1 VLDYVSLL
9 PVQAPESR
17 REPARLRTW
26 WWVAFIPVAVAV
38 GAAGGW
44 FVRTHPISLPHSL
57 AAAPATST
65 PAPAP
70 RPAEKHIAALP
81 VPAPPRPAAKE
92 PPAPVALPP
101 VSKPL
106 AAREPMAPA
115 KPAATPAPQP
125 AAPAAPPAPAL
136 TAETA
141 KWIAS
146 MDAQWRASY
155 QRDVEGPF
163 EAGLVELR
171 RQHYVALGNPLAAA
185 KKAGNDAEVAI
196 YTTERNNV
204 TKGNNPPAS
213 DDEATPP
220 ALKLARANFR
230 SQFSRLDRERYDR
243 ARALFAKCEDLL
255 TKAQAKLGQRQLTA
269 DVASVQRERDTLRQ
283 EWLQP
288 PAVVSTAL
296 PPAMRATPAPTKM
309 TSQQIVTKL
318 MDLNALVYA
327 KHGKGDSAEIKSATE
342 VGDNEKLTFTRVDFR
357 PKKLDETPL
366 TTADYAILDSLS
378 EVPELTLSGTAL
390 KDSVMEKLRPFH
402 ALKSL
407 TLNGAKP
414 SPAGYAV
421 LPSLPEL
428 RDLNLNDTDTKDE
441 AMKTVFQC
449 RKLQH
454 LHLANLTLTDAAF
467 ADIGKLSALEEIRL
481 TALDKIGSPAFAHF
495 PECRALKRV
504 YLGGFIVLSGMI
516 ENLGKCK
523 DLEAINLPA
532 AGLKDAD
539 VAPLGT
545 LMKLKSL
552 DLSNS
557 AVTGDFIDSWQQ
569 HQQLTSLSLSNAG
582 GVNDNTCKEI
592 EHTFPKLEQL
602 TVKIAASG
610 FSSEGVAAL
619 ARLRALRGVRF
630 EGDGFNDDC
639 LAELAH
645 CETLTSL
652 SIVKAQ
658 LTEAGVAALARFPH
672 LADLSVNYPPITDAA
687 MKAFARC
694 KELKNI
700 RIAADAEPDT
710 EVKFLRNAPGI
721 TVVRPE
727 Q

>member
-1 VLDYVSLL
+1 
-9 PVQAPESR
+9 
-17 REPARLRTW
+17 
-26 WWVAFIPVAVAV
+26 
-38 GAAGGW
+38 
-44 FVRTHPISLPHSL
+44 
-57 AAAPATST
+57 
-65 PAPAP
+65 
-70 RPAEKHIAALP
+70 
-81 VPAPPRPAAKE
+81 
-92 PPAPVALPP
+92 
-101 VSKPL
+101 
-106 AAREPMAPA
+106 
-115 KPAATPAPQP
+115 
-125 AAPAAPPAPAL
+125 
-136 TAETA
+136 
-141 KWIAS
+141 

-163 EAGLVELR
+163 EKGLVELR

-196 YTTERNNV
+196 YTAERDIV
-204 TKGNNPPAS
+204 TKGNNPPAT
-213 DDEATPP
+213 DDDATPA

-230 SQFSRLDRERYDR
+230 SQFSRLDHERFDR
-243 ARALFAKCEDLL
+243 ARVLFAKCEDLL
-255 TKAQAKLGQRQLTA
+255 TKAQAKLGQRQLSE

-296 PPAMRATPAPTKM
+296 PPALRATPAPTKL

-318 MDLNALVYA
+318 MEVNALVYA
-327 KHGKGDSAEIKSATE
+327 KHGKGESAEIKSATE

-378 EVPELTLSGTAL
+378 EVPELTLSGTAV

-402 ALKSL
+402 TLKSL

-428 RDLNLNDTDTKDE
+428 RDLQLNDTDTKDE

-454 LHLANLTLTDAAF
+454 LRLANLTITDAAF
-467 ADIGKLSALEEIRL
+467 ADIGKLTALEEIGL

-523 DLEAINLPA
+523 DLEAITMPA

-557 AVTGDFIDSWQQ
+557 AVTGAFIDSWQQ
-569 HQQLTSLSLSNAG
+569 HSQLTSLSLSNAA
-582 GVNDNTCKEI
+582 GVNDSTCKEI

-619 ARLRALRGVRF
+619 ARLRALRSVRF

-639 LAELAH
+639 VSELSH

-658 LTEAGVAALARFPH
+658 LTEAGVVALARYPH
-672 LADLSVNYPPITDAA
+672 LADLSLNYPPITDVA

-694 KELKNI
+694 KDLKNI
-700 RIAADAEPDT
+700 RIAGDAEPDT

>member
-1 VLDYVSLL
+1 
-9 PVQAPESR
+9 
-17 REPARLRTW
+17 
-26 WWVAFIPVAVAV
+26 
-38 GAAGGW
+38 
-44 FVRTHPISLPHSL
+44 
-57 AAAPATST
+57 
-65 PAPAP
+65 
-70 RPAEKHIAALP
+70 
-81 VPAPPRPAAKE
+81 
-92 PPAPVALPP
+92 
-101 VSKPL
+101 
-106 AAREPMAPA
+106 
-115 KPAATPAPQP
+115 
-125 AAPAAPPAPAL
+125 
-136 TAETA
+136 
-141 KWIAS
+141 

-163 EAGLVELR
+163 EKGLVELR
-171 RQHYVALGNPLAAA
+171 REHFMALGNPLAAA
-185 KKAGNDAEVAI
+185 KKGANDAEVAT
-196 YTTERNNV
+196 YTAERDLV
-204 TKGNNPPAS
+204 TKGGNPPAA
-213 DDEATPP
+213 DDDATPA

-230 SQFSRLDRERYDR
+230 SQFSRLDRERFDR
-243 ARALFAKCEDLL
+243 ARTLFARCDDLL
-255 TKAQAKLGQRQLTA
+255 AKAQAKLGQRQLSE
-269 DVASVQRERDTLRQ
+269 DVASVQKERDTLRQ
-283 EWLQP
+283 EWLHP
-288 PAVVSTAL
+288 PMVVSTAL
-296 PPAMRATPAPTKM
+296 PPALRATPAPAKM
-309 TSQQIVTKL
+309 TSQQIVSKL
-318 MDLNALVYA
+318 IDLNALVYA
-327 KHGKGDSAEIKSATE
+327 KRGKEAAVEIKSGTE

-378 EVPELTLSGTAL
+378 EVPELTLSGTAV
-390 KDSVMEKLRPFH
+390 KDSVMEKLRPFR

-454 LHLANLTLTDAAF
+454 LHLATLSLTDAAF
-467 ADIGKLSALEEIRL
+467 ADIGKLSALEEISL
-481 TALDKIGSPAFAHF
+481 TGLDKIGSPAFAHF

-523 DLEAINLPA
+523 DLEAITLPA

-557 AVTGDFIDSWQQ
+557 AVTGAFIDSWQQ
-569 HQQLTSLSLSNAG
+569 HSQLTSLNLSNAA
-582 GVNDNTCKEI
+582 GVDDSVCKEI

-602 TVKIAASG
+602 TVKIAPSG

-619 ARLRALRGVRF
+619 ARLRTLRSVRF

-639 LAELAH
+639 VTELAH
-645 CETLTSL
+645 CETLTTL
-652 SIVKAQ
+652 SIAKAQ
-658 LTEAGVAALARFPH
+658 LTDAGVVALARYPH
-672 LADLSVNYPPITDAA
+672 LADLSLNYPPITDVA

-694 KELKNI
+694 KDLKNI
-700 RIAADAEPDT
+700 RIAGDAEPDT
-710 EVKFLRNAPGI
+710 EVKFLRNAPGV
-721 TVVRPE
+721 TVVRPQE
-727 Q
+727 